1 MSDMHWLLLGHMAPD
16 KKFPTKSFRRG
27 EQWRSVGT
35 VLPVTFA
42 RWCTWAEREEAEAWI
57 CHWIWAFHTEAF
69 WSVHGFGRNEE
80 TTVSTP
86 FSGVSGVKLR
96 CFSCLIKL
104 FGDHKII
111 YITLVLLF
119 VVWLGYN
126 RELLILRRGRLFPIL
141 SIART
146 NQHHFGGKIW

>member
-1 MSDMHWLLLGHMAPD
+1 MDLSLN
-16 KKFPTKSFRRG
+16 
-27 EQWRSVGT
+27 
-35 VLPVTFA
+35 
-42 RWCTWAEREEAEAWI
+42 
-57 CHWIWAFHTEAF
+57 TEAF
-69 WSVHGFGRNEE
+69 WSVHGFRRNEE

-119 VVWLGYN
+119 VV
-126 RELLILRRGRLFPIL
+126 
-141 SIART
+141 
-146 NQHHFGGKIW
+146 